1 MDEKVTAIH
10 QEIGRLEGINPLIAD
25 NPKDTM
31 SRVASALTYL
41 SVLQYGGNESPLAE
55 DVREKWRDGRS
66 LIYQT
71 MINALIVQSRKR
83 NPRS

>member
-1 MDEKVTAIH
+1 MDDKVTVIH
-10 QEIGRLEGINPLIAD
+10 PENGKLEGINPLIAD

-31 SRVASALTYL
+31 DRVASALTYL
-41 SVLQYGGNESPLAE
+41 SVLQYGNEGLPSE
-55 DVREKWRDGRS
+55 DAREKWRDGRL

-83 NPRS
+83 NPHS